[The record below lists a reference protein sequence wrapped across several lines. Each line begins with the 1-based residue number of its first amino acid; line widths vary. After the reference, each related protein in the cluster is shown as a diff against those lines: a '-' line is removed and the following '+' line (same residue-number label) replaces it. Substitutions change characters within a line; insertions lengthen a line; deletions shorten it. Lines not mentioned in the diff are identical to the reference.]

1 MSISSKKQDGFVE
14 YKLEGR
20 LDTRNYP
27 ETEKKLMEDIENGE
41 RVMLLDLSKLNYISS
56 SGLRVLLMVLKK
68 LHALKG
74 SIVLLGLQDQI
85 KEIFEI
91 SGFNKFFEI
100 QEERIKAVE
109 SLINK

>member
-1 MSISSKKQDGFVE
+1 MSIKGTKQDGFVE

-27 ETEKKLMEDIENGE
+27 ETEKKLMEGIENGE
-41 RVMLLDLSKLNYISS
+41 RVMLLDLSNLSYISS

-74 SIVLLGLQDQI
+74 TIVLLGLQDQI

-91 SGFNKFFEI
+91 SGFNKFFDI
-100 QEERIKAVE
+100 YDERSKAIEV
-109 SLINK
+109 LINK